1 MEILHSEIER
11 ILLNE
16 SINKSL
22 MANLVQGVIRY
33 KNHMYLLD
41 KRETNLYDESNLLV
55 YVFYDGRSLDEQSQ
69 EDLFNYLCEE
79 NQEILSQMKVLDEN
93 DYPIHLYLDF
103 SINASQANYFIK
115 NIRDKT
121 EQEKYREIQEEIEIL
136 LTKASISSK
145 KQLELLANIISNLK

>member
-41 KRETNLYDESNLLV
+41 KRETYLYDKSNLLV
-55 YVFYDGRSLDEQSQ
+55 YVFYDGRSLEEQSK
-69 EDLFNYLCEE
+69 DDIFDYLYE
-79 NQEILSQMKVLDEN
+79 
-93 DYPIHLYLDF
+93 
-103 SINASQANYFIK
+103 
-115 NIRDKT
+115 
-121 EQEKYREIQEEIEIL
+121 EIQEVISEHTEIL
-136 LTKASISSK
+136 VHQLGENGYHFIIELNPIETIRFDFNGSSLILTYQSTG
-145 KQLELLANIISNLK
+145 QW

>member
-22 MANLVQGVIRY
+22 MANLVQGIIRH

-41 KRETNLYDESNLLV
+41 RRETNLYDESNILI

-69 EDLFNYLCEE
+69 DDVFNYLYE
-79 NQEILSQMKVLDEN
+79 
-93 DYPIHLYLDF
+93 
-103 SINASQANYFIK
+103 
-115 NIRDKT
+115 
-121 EQEKYREIQEEIEIL
+121 EIQEEIEIL
-136 LTKASISSK
+136 FSTKEIPQE
-145 KQLELLANIISNLK
+145 KQIELLENMISNLKLKP

>member
-69 EDLFNYLCEE
+69 EDLFNYLYE
-79 NQEILSQMKVLDEN
+79 
-93 DYPIHLYLDF
+93 
-103 SINASQANYFIK
+103 
-115 NIRDKT
+115 
-121 EQEKYREIQEEIEIL
+121 EIQEVISEHKEI
-136 LTKASISSK
+136 TVH
-145 KQLELLANIISNLK
+145 QLGENGYHFIIELNPIETLRFDFNDVL

>member
-22 MANLVQGVIRY
+22 MANLVQGVIRS

-41 KRETNLYDESNLLV
+41 KRETNLYDESNLLI

-69 EDLFNYLCEE
+69 DDIFNYLYE
-79 NQEILSQMKVLDEN
+79 
-93 DYPIHLYLDF
+93 
-103 SINASQANYFIK
+103 
-115 NIRDKT
+115 
-121 EQEKYREIQEEIEIL
+121 EIQEVISEHTEITVHQLGENGYRFIIELNPIETLRFDFNDSSLIL
-136 LTKASISSK
+136 TYQSTG
-145 KQLELLANIISNLK
+145 QW

>member
-33 KNHMYLLD
+33 KNHMYLMD

-55 YVFYDGRSLDEQSQ
+55 YIFYDGRSLDEQSQ
-69 EDLFNYLCEE
+69 EDLFNYLYE
-79 NQEILSQMKVLDEN
+79 
-93 DYPIHLYLDF
+93 
-103 SINASQANYFIK
+103 
-115 NIRDKT
+115 
-121 EQEKYREIQEEIEIL
+121 EIQEVISEHKEITVHQLGENGYHFIIELNPIETLRFDFNDSSLIL
-136 LTKASISSK
+136 TYQSTG
-145 KQLELLANIISNLK
+145 QW